1 MSESS
6 SAVQIVRVAAITF
19 MGACA
24 FSWMG
29 PVDAWQ
35 QAAPGSCRVSGRTMS
50 GSIPLPGVSIVAAA
64 GDAIKAATS
73 SDPDGTYHL
82 ALPIGPYTLAADLTG
97 FTRVTQTVNGSKGIH
112 CMIAKAVVH
121 G

>member
-6 SAVQIVRVAAITF
+6 SAVQVARVAAITF

-24 FSWMG
+24 FGWMG
-29 PVDAWQ
+29 SVDAWQ
-35 QAAPGSCRVSGRTMS
+35 QAAPGWCRISGRATS

-97 FTRVTQTVNGSKGIH
+97 LQRVTQPVNIGAAHVHYS
-112 CMIAKAVVH
+112 IAFK
-121 G
+121 